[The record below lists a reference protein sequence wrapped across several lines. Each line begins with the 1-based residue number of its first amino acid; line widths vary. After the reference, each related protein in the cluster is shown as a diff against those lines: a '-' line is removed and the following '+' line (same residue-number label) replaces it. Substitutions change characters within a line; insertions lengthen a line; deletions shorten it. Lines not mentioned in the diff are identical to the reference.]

1 MTIKRIVLA
10 CMLALCVTDCL
21 AGYSSGGGRSGFS
34 SGSSRGY
41 SNTRAYV
48 TPRSYTSNYRSAP
61 RTVIHNNHYGSSGYG
76 HGGHG
81 GFGGGFLSGM
91 LGGYIGG
98 SLANHNTTVV
108 APTGMAQGQGML
120 TDSPVVYASGGV
132 IALDW
137 LVILFFIC
145 VIPALI
151 WSWCNR
157 PRSCNHNKW

>member
-10 CMLALCVTDCL
+10 CMLALCVTDCM

-34 SGSSRGY
+34 SGSSRSY

-48 TPRSYTSNYRSAP
+48 TPRSYTYRSSSSYRTAP
-61 RTVIHNNHYGSSGYG
+61 RTVIHNNHYGSGG
-76 HGGHG
+76 HGGH

-108 APTGMAQGQGML
+108 AAPGMAQGQGML
-120 TDSPVVYASGGV
+120 IDASGG
-132 IALDW
+132 ISALGW
-137 LVILFFIC
+137 LVVLFFIC
-145 VIPALI
+145 LIPALI

-157 PRSCNHNKW
+157 LRNRW